1 MAGKTRPM
9 SQIKQLL
16 QMHLQGKKVKEVAR
30 VLEIS
35 KNTVK
40 AYLRKVALS
49 GMSAQSLLELDDPV
63 LEARFHA
70 GNPAYLDQRFV
81 DFKNRIEGFLKD
93 LPKPGVT
100 KKLLW
105 QEYKSEYPKG
115 YGYTQ
120 FCYHLSQHQLARK
133 PSMVLVHQP
142 GEKLFV
148 DFAGKKLQYIDPDT
162 GEVIQCQVFVAC
174 MPYSDYSFAMAVPTQ
189 GIDDFLHALACCL
202 SHLGGVPKVLVPDNL
217 KAAIIKAS
225 RYEPDINRALED
237 FANYYGF
244 AIIPARV
251 KKPKDKALVED
262 QVKLIYSR
270 VYARLRNL
278 QFFDLQSLNQAIA
291 KMVCQHNQTRMQL
304 KPWSREE
311 KFLAEERPLLRELPK
326 NPYEVKY
333 YSELTVAKNNHV
345 LLWCDKHHYSVPFA
359 HTGTKVKVAFTR
371 SMVRIYSKG
380 ELIALHPRNH
390 KPGGYSTDPT
400 HLCSHHRHYLERSP
414 EYYKKQAS
422 KRSALLLELVEMMFN
437 DGRHPEQ
444 HYKSCDGLLNLHRKT
459 PPDVFEKACQLAIVH
474 KNPSYRFVCNIIQNN
489 MATQPKEEEQKELPR
504 HSNIRGSEYYKQ
516 TTINF

>member
-1 MAGKTRPM
+1 MAGKTKPM

-16 QMHLQGKKVKEVAR
+16 QMHLQGRKVKEIAR

-40 AYLRKVALS
+40 AYLHKVALS
-49 GMSAQSLLELDDPV
+49 GVSAQSLLELDDPV

-100 KKLLW
+100 RKLLW
-105 QEYKSEYPKG
+105 QEYKSEYPNG

-189 GIDDFLHALACCL
+189 GIEDFLYALACCL

-237 FANYYGF
+237 FCQPLWVCHHTRPGEKTKRQGACRRPG
-244 AIIPARV
+244 
-251 KKPKDKALVED
+251 KAYI
-262 QVKLIYSR
+262 QPRIC
-270 VYARLRNL
+270 
-278 QFFDLQSLNQAIA
+278 QAA
-291 KMVCQHNQTRMQL
+291 Q
-304 KPWSREE
+304 P
-311 KFLAEERPLLRELPK
+311 
-326 NPYEVKY
+326 
-333 YSELTVAKNNHV
+333 
-345 LLWCDKHHYSVPFA
+345 SVF
-359 HTGTKVKVAFTR
+359 
-371 SMVRIYSKG
+371 
-380 ELIALHPRNH
+380 
-390 KPGGYSTDPT
+390 
-400 HLCSHHRHYLERSP
+400 
-414 EYYKKQAS
+414 
-422 KRSALLLELVEMMFN
+422 
-437 DGRHPEQ
+437 
-444 HYKSCDGLLNLHRKT
+444 
-459 PPDVFEKACQLAIVH
+459 
-474 KNPSYRFVCNIIQNN
+474 
-489 MATQPKEEEQKELPR
+489 
-504 HSNIRGSEYYKQ
+504 
-516 TTINF
+516 